1 LKGVIEKPLQETQ
14 SLLSEV
20 HELRVDVNDE
30 WNKITGTVIHVAIDL
45 LANQFS
51 L

>member
-1 LKGVIEKPLQETQ
+1 MFFYLSTILKGVIEKPLQETQ

-30 WNKITGTVIHVAIDL
+30 
-45 LANQFS
+45 
-51 L
+51 